1 MEFVDLHFLA
11 SDHDSSTS
19 SKKTMFR
26 NIKSYEYKKYIKNLR
41 FSRCATKRT
50 SSVVALQA
58 CAKVCDGMPHSSTT
72 DITLVKMYLVCHVS
86 HHTTN

>member
-50 SSVVALQA
+50 SSVLALQA
-58 CAKVCDGMPHSSTT
+58 CAKACDGLPLSTVVPLT
-72 DITLVKMYLVCHVS
+72 S
-86 HHTTN
+86 R